1 MRKQILGIFVVFI
14 FAFEC
19 FTAARLQSIAHGA
32 ANGGF
37 SDSTESFVRGK
48 VLYKS
53 HCMSCH
59 QFDGGGVDNLNPPLI
74 QTSYVLGSK
83 AGLIN
88 IVLKGF
94 KERVDIEGN
103 NYSNNMPPL
112 NYLTDQQIADVL
124 TYVRNDFGNKAPLI
138 RASDVKRLRG
148 VK

>member
-14 FAFEC
+14 FVFEF
-19 FTAARLQSIAHGA
+19 FTTGQLQDIDPGA
-32 ANGGF
+32 ANAVL
-37 SDSTESFVRGK
+37 SDSTASFVRGK

-83 AGLIN
+83 ARLIN

-94 KERVDIEGN
+94 KERMDIEEN
-103 NYSNNMPPL
+103 TYSNNMPPL

-138 RASDVKRLRG
+138 SASDVKHLRG

>member
-1 MRKQILGIFVVFI
+1 MGIFVVFI
-14 FAFEC
+14 FVFHF
-19 FTAARLQSIAHGA
+19 FTTARLQGVAPGT

-83 AGLIN
+83 VGLIN

-94 KERVDIEGN
+94 KERVDIDGN

-124 TYVRNDFGNKAPLI
+124 TYVRNDFGNKATLI
-138 RASDVKRLRG
+138 KAADVKRLRSTR
-148 VK
+148 

>member
-14 FAFEC
+14 FVFEF
-19 FTAARLQSIAHGA
+19 FTTGQLQDIDPGA
-32 ANGGF
+32 ANAVL
-37 SDSTESFVRGK
+37 SDSTASFVRGK

-83 AGLIN
+83 ARLIN

-94 KERVDIEGN
+94 KERVDIEEN
-103 NYSNNMPPL
+103 TYSNNMPPL

-138 RASDVKRLRG
+138 SASDVKHLRG